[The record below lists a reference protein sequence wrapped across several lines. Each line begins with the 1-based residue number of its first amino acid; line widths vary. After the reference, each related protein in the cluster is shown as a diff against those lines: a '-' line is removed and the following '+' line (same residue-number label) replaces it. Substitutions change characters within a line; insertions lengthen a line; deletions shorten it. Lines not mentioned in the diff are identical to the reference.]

1 MLGLGKPLAILTKK
15 SDDISSF
22 KSYQF
27 GSSAQPQS
35 SAPQQNPPQQS

>member
-15 SDDISSF
+15 SDDIVSF

-35 SAPQQNPPQQS
+35 STPQQVPPQQS